1 MSRCRPDRT
10 CGTWALREGILS
22 TLSGGRRFAK
32 LHNMTNKKTLLFA
45 LGAVIVILVV
55 AGALVYKLNWKDRS
69 GLSGELSVVY
79 VTTGEGDMGKLWTH
93 PKFAVTDAYK
103 FQTTKDPADPLKI
116 KTQLIPFSTALWAPR
131 VVYFN
136 REQVV
141 FYGPLSESSKVFQA
155 IKNKTVDTTLE
166 SEAPAL

>member
-1 MSRCRPDRT
+1 MS
-10 CGTWALREGILS
+10 GEKQ
-22 TLSGGRRFAK
+22 FAK
-32 LHNMTNKKTLLFA
+32 LHNMTNKKILLLV
-45 LGAVIVILVV
+45 LGVIVIALV
-55 AGALVYKLNWKDRS
+55 AHTLVYKLNWKDRS

-79 VTTGEGDMGKLWTH
+79 VTTGEVYIGNLSTH

>member
-1 MSRCRPDRT
+1 
-10 CGTWALREGILS
+10 
-22 TLSGGRRFAK
+22 
-32 LHNMTNKKTLLFA
+32 MTNKKTLLFA

-55 AGALVYKLNWKDRS
+55 AGALVYKPNWKERS
-69 GLSGELSVVY
+69 ELSVVY
-79 VTTGEGDMGKLWTH
+79 VTTGEVYIGNLSTH

-103 FQTTKDPADPLKI
+103 FQTTKDPVDPLKI